1 MEDGSRK
8 PQVWLMAT
16 AAVLAVLT
24 LYYYT
29 GSWVVVGLFF
39 ALFAAFIVFQTMR
52 GSRASVHKCVHCGAK
67 LNANARQCD
76 SCGSAAWT
84 IRN

>member
-1 MEDGSRK
+1 MEDGTQK
-8 PQVWLMAT
+8 PQWWLITT

-29 GSWVVVGLFF
+29 GSWLAVGLFF
-39 ALFAAFIVFQTMR
+39 ALLAAFVVFQTVR
-52 GSRASVHKCVHCGAK
+52 GRKPAYKCLHCGAR
-67 LNANARQCD
+67 LDPNARQCD

>member
-1 MEDGSRK
+1 MDDFSPKSRW
-8 PQVWLMAT
+8 WLVLT
-16 AAVLAVLT
+16 AAVLAVLI

-29 GSWVVVGLFF
+29 GSWLIVVLFF
-39 ALFAAFIVFQTMR
+39 AAFGAFVVYQMMRARRPAAHACIR
-52 GSRASVHKCVHCGAK
+52 CGAR
-67 LNANARQCD
+67 LSPNARQCD